1 MVIYKVSIVRPTLAE
16 LNFIEFFYPTDS
28 LWSPTVPGLSEPGIP
43 NETFGNVSFSYAE
56 SITWAGLNTRKSEL
70 RPDLL
75 TEFEAVG
82 FGTISSNTN
91 TYGTGPRWNPFS
103 LSWTSLLTFDDK
115 SKALLWID
123 TYVDPGV
130 ITNSVNATNN
140 SIVYE
145 ELLID
150 DVPDTTFVKK
160 YGSPT

>member
-1 MVIYKVSIVRPTLAE
+1 MVTYKVSIVRPTSAD

-28 LWSPTVPGLSEPGIP
+28 LWAPFVPGLTEPGVP
-43 NETFGNVSFSYAE
+43 DETFGNVGFSYAE
-56 SITWAGLNTRKSEL
+56 SITWAELNTRKSEL

-75 TEFEAVG
+75 ATFEEVG
-82 FGTISSNTN
+82 FGTISSNPS
-91 TYGTGPRWNPFS
+91 TYGTGPRWSPFS

-123 TYVDPGV
+123 AYIDSSV
-130 ITNSVNATNN
+130 IIDSVNATNN
-140 SIVYE
+140 TIVYE